1 MRQTLKVPALALVGA
16 LALAACGG
24 DAESAADL
32 DSERIA
38 TEVAEELQEQEREE
52 GAVTEAPAPA
62 TPPPAST
69 PPAATQRPAPASPST
84 GGSTPPQQEEA
95 TRPQP
100 APETES
106 SFVEPEAEPEPVA
119 IPTGSRLTAVLQSSL
134 STRTHQAGDRFRA
147 RVTGELLAADGMV
160 LVPEGSMLEGRVLEA
175 HPSGGADEEALLVL
189 SIESLTMNG
198 GSYPLLASVMETEMR
213 TSARDSG
220 TRSAAKVAT
229 GAAAGAVIGQILGR
243 DTRSTVGGAA
253 AGAAAGAG
261 VAISTRD
268 GHAEIE
274 EGARMVVQINEPV
287 ILASGR

>member
-1 MRQTLKVPALALVGA
+1 VRQTLKVPALALVGA
-16 LALAACGG
+16 LVLSACGG

-32 DSERIA
+32 ESERIA
-38 TEVAEELQEQEREE
+38 TEVAEELQEQEE
-52 GAVTEAPAPA
+52 GAVTEAPAETA
-62 TPPPAST
+62 PPPAST

-84 GGSTPPQQEEA
+84 GGSTPPQQEEVA
-95 TRPQP
+95 PTQP

-119 IPTGSRLTAVLQSSL
+119 IPTGSQLTALLQSSL
-134 STRTHQAGDRFRA
+134 STRTHEAGDRFRA

-160 LVPEGSMLEGRVLEA
+160 LVPEGSMLEGRVLESRA
-175 HPSGGADEEALLVL
+175 SAGADEEAILVL

-198 GSYPLLASVMETEMR
+198 GSYPLLASVMEAEMQ

-268 GHAEIE
+268 GHAEIQ
-274 EGARMVVQINEPV
+274 EGARLVVQINEPV